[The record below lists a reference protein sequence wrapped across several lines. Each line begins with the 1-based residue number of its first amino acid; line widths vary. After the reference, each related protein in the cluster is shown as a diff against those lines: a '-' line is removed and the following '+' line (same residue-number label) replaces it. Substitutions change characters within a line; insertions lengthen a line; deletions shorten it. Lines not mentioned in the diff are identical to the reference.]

1 MLKFVKE
8 FIVSA
13 ENYVSTYDKKHEY
26 DITTESMINNFVNNI
41 HCLICGDKL
50 PDNSSVCPNKK
61 LHRLILDEVRPI

>member
-41 HCLICGDKL
+41 HCLICGDKFIAF
-50 PDNSSVCPNKK
+50 SCW
-61 LHRLILDEVRPI
+61 

>member
-26 DITTESMINNFVNNI
+26 DITTESIINNFVNNI

-50 PDNSSVCPNKK
+50 SDNSSICPNKK